1 MHSNRS
7 RGTLMSYGDHSAQRR
22 FKSNAPKAMRQERQ
36 SGTPGGNPAKAERL
50 MHFRGSFVYFGG
62 VAFQVRG
69 LRSVY
74 T

>member
-22 FKSNAPKAMRQERQ
+22 FKSNAPLVMPSRDSAAP
-36 SGTPGGNPAKAERL
+36 SGKRILLATVRDGTVEFRATKEMKRGGRK
-50 MHFRGSFVYFGG
+50 SF
-62 VAFQVRG
+62 
-69 LRSVY
+69 